1 MRIALTGATGFVG
14 KALLPLLS
22 EAGHE
27 VVVLVRKPS
36 AKLGSSV
43 RIVQGGLQ
51 DEDALRKFT
60 TSVDLVVH
68 VAGVVSAVNRQA
80 FFAANVEGTVA
91 LVKAARENKVKR
103 FVHVSSL
110 AAREPNLNYYGESKA
125 AAETALQDFAKD
137 FSLAILRPAA
147 VYGPGD
153 TATLPLLKSLLS
165 ATAIIPGTTSARFG
179 MVHVRDVAR
188 LLVEAA
194 SSNAAGT
201 FEVDDGSGGHSW
213 PELIDVTRQA
223 FGLPNRVIYIPRG
236 LAMTLGVGGDV
247 IAQLRGKPSLLGRGQ
262 LRQIYHA
269 DWRVSGA
276 TWPMQNFIPLSQ
288 GLPETIR
295 WYQAQ
300 GLLPLHGAADRR
312 PSPQDKTP

>member
-14 KALLPLLS
+14 KALLPLLE

-27 VVVLVRKPS
+27 VVALVRSPS
-36 AKLGSSV
+36 VKFGSAV

-51 DEDALRKFT
+51 DEDALHKVT
-60 TSVDLVVH
+60 TSVDAVLH
-68 VAGVVSAVNRQA
+68 VASVVSAVNRQA

-91 LVKAARENKVKR
+91 LAKAARDNGVKR

-110 AAREPNLNYYGESKA
+110 AAREPDLNYYGESKA

-165 ATAIIPGTTSARFG
+165 ATAVIPGTTSARFG
-179 MVHVRDVAR
+179 MVHVADVAR
-188 LLVEAA
+188 ILVDAV
-194 SSNAAGT
+194 SSNTVGT
-201 FEVDDGSGGHSW
+201 FEVDDGSGGYSW
-213 PELIDVTRQA
+213 PELIVVTQQV
-223 FGLPNRVIYIPRG
+223 FGLPNRVLYIPRG
-236 LAMTLGVGGDV
+236 IAMALGFGGDML
-247 IAQLRGKPSLLGRGQ
+247 AQARGKPSLLDRGQ
-262 LRQIYHA
+262 LRQIYHT
-269 DWRVSGA
+269 DWRVSGT
-276 TWPMQNFIPLSQ
+276 TWPMQKFIPLSQ

-312 PSPQDKTP
+312 PSSQDRTP

>member
-14 KALLPLLS
+14 KALLPLLL

-27 VVVLVRKPS
+27 VVALVRNPS
-36 AKLGSSV
+36 VKLGSAV
-43 RIVQGGLQ
+43 QIIQGGLH
-51 DEDALRKFT
+51 DENALRKFT
-60 TSVDLVVH
+60 TSIDVVLH
-68 VAGVVSAVNRQA
+68 VAGVVSAVNRQV
-80 FFAANVEGTVA
+80 FLAANAEGTVA
-91 LVKAARENKVKR
+91 LAKAARDNGVKR

-110 AAREPNLNYYGESKA
+110 AAREPKLNYYGESKA

-153 TATLPLLKSLLS
+153 TATLPLLKTLLS
-165 ATAIIPGTTSARFG
+165 RTAFIPGTPSARFG
-179 MVHVRDVAR
+179 MVHVADVAR
-188 LLVEAA
+188 VLFEAA
-194 SSNAAGT
+194 SSSISGT
-201 FEVDDGSGGHSW
+201 FEIDDGSGGHSW
-213 PELIDVTRQA
+213 PELIDITQQA
-223 FGLPNRVIYIPRG
+223 FGLPNRAFYIPRR
-236 LAMTLGVGGDV
+236 LAMTLGFGGDMF
-247 IAQLRGKPSLLGRGQ
+247 AKLRGKPSLLGRGQ

-276 TWPMQNFIPLSQ
+276 TWPMQNSIPLSQ

-300 GLLPLHGAADRR
+300 GLLPLLGAADRR
-312 PSPQDKTP
+312 PSSQDRTP